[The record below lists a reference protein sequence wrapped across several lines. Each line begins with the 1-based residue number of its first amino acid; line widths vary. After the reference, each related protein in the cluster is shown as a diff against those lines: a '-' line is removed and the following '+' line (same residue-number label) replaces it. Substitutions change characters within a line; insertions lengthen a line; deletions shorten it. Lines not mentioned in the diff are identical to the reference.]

1 MVSLKNILLFI
12 LTGLYS
18 FGIVTSQI
26 LSEKIYVKE
35 FYADGTPKA
44 EGWLFG
50 KNKTGYWYF
59 YHTNGKIAEK
69 GHFHTQKKE
78 GYWYFYHPDGFLKK
92 EGHFKNGISENWW
105 IFYDKETKNKQK
117 IQYKNNKKNGFA
129 LQYKKNKLMKA
140 EKYIEDE
147 KVDEWTSVIA
157 FKLDN
162 PNVSLR

>member
-44 EGWLFG
+44 EGWLSG

-78 GYWYFYHPDGFLKK
+78 GYWYFYHPDGTLEK
-92 EGHFKNGISENWW
+92 EGHFKNGFAEHWW
-105 IFYDKETKNKQK
+105 VYYPKNSKNKDLF
-117 IQYKNNKKNGFA
+117 QYQNNKRNGYG
-129 LQYKKNKLMKA
+129 LRYKRNKLMKV
-140 EKYIEDE
+140 EKYKDDKKIG
-147 KVDEWTSVIA
+147 EWTSLVS
-157 FKLDN
+157 FKMDN
-162 PNVSLR
+162 PNLSIK